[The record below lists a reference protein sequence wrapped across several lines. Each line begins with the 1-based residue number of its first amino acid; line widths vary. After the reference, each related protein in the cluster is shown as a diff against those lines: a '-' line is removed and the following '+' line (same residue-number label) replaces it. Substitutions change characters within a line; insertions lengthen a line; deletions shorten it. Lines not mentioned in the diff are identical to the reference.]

1 MNLKRIV
8 TGFLGLFDPMQL
20 IPVLIDFMEQ
30 VALLTPTLVDDAA
43 VAALRAAAMNIWP
56 DLFD

>member
-1 MNLKRIV
+1 
-8 TGFLGLFDPMQL
+8 MQL

-43 VAALRAAAMNIWP
+43 VAALRAAAINIWP

>member
-1 MNLKRIV
+1 MDLKRIV
-8 TGFLGLFDPMQL
+8 VGFLGLFDPMQL

-43 VAALRAAAMNIWP
+43 IAALRAAAMNIWP

>member
-8 TGFLGLFDPMQL
+8 VGFLGLFDPMQL

-43 VAALRAAAMNIWP
+43 IAALRAAAMNIWP